1 MAYTSDPSSP
11 DGGTDGTWQLGV
23 KKLTLSESRLV
34 RECVLSAVVE
44 QDDPLSLVVPSD
56 KAFTRTAPLVS
67 STSTVPS
74 KTLVQASSHRGTSSN
89 DVVALEAGELD
100 PLSAFMSD
108 VRDNHGTAA
117 NATLPP
123 PTSDSVIALSY
134 VDPKNELL
142 DEWTVQKD
150 VVFQTFSA
158 ERFHITLHANDDA
171 TDSDV
176 KKKVV
181 YSNSTT
187 SNNPVMQRARARLE
201 QLENPTALDEPT
213 TIEVSQS
220 EYISRIKALQQDF
233 LNAWHDDQK
242 VLALRIT
249 IKCIK
254 LLGDTSFPKFYPC
267 MFVLVSDVLDCF
279 GAHVFNRIKAKADDH
294 HVLP

>member
-1 MAYTSDPSSP
+1 
-11 DGGTDGTWQLGV
+11 
-23 KKLTLSESRLV
+23 
-34 RECVLSAVVE
+34 
-44 QDDPLSLVVPSD
+44 
-56 KAFTRTAPLVS
+56 
-67 STSTVPS
+67 
-74 KTLVQASSHRGTSSN
+74 
-89 DVVALEAGELD
+89 
-100 PLSAFMSD
+100 MSD

-142 DEWTVQKD
+142 DEWTVLKD

-213 TIEVSQS
+213 TIEVGSPEKPLS
-220 EYISRIKALQQDF
+220 DLGLVSYRSY
-233 LNAWHDDQK
+233 WTK
-242 VLALRIT
+242 VLLGILKEPQHKELSVMDLTKLTSIKNEDIVTTLQNLNIIKYGSTKKGPHVVPEKLHWAPLHIEIKRDKWSLR
-249 IKCIK
+249 
-254 LLGDTSFPKFYPC
+254 
-267 MFVLVSDVLDCF
+267 
-279 GAHVFNRIKAKADDH
+279 AKAHDAEE
-294 HVLP
+294 

>member
-1 MAYTSDPSSP
+1 
-11 DGGTDGTWQLGV
+11 
-23 KKLTLSESRLV
+23 
-34 RECVLSAVVE
+34 
-44 QDDPLSLVVPSD
+44 
-56 KAFTRTAPLVS
+56 
-67 STSTVPS
+67 
-74 KTLVQASSHRGTSSN
+74 
-89 DVVALEAGELD
+89 
-100 PLSAFMSD
+100 MSD

-249 IKCIK
+249 IKVI
-254 LLGDTSFPKFYPC
+254 
-267 MFVLVSDVLDCF
+267 
-279 GAHVFNRIKAKADDH
+279 
-294 HVLP
+294 